1 MSARVPGLGQSTQR
15 LVGLALKHGIAYPR
29 IEVETTAMTVR
40 VPTITCPYCRF
51 TFVNVRVTKHG
62 LIRCG
67 NCGKTMKI

>member
-1 MSARVPGLGQSTQR
+1 MYRPAARSALQKRQPFKESEATMAVS
-15 LVGLALKHGIAYPR
+15 
-29 IEVETTAMTVR
+29 

-67 NCGKTMKI
+67 NCGKSMKI

>member
-1 MSARVPGLGQSTQR
+1 MYRPAAQSVLHTQNPSKESE
-15 LVGLALKHGIAYPR
+15 ATMAIS
-29 IEVETTAMTVR
+29 

>member
-1 MSARVPGLGQSTQR
+1 MYRPAARSVSPH
-15 LVGLALKHGIAYPR
+15 VEPLKESEAIMA
-29 IEVETTAMTVR
+29 VS

-67 NCGKTMKI
+67 NCSKTMKI

>member
-1 MSARVPGLGQSTQR
+1 MAKS
-15 LVGLALKHGIAYPR
+15 
-29 IEVETTAMTVR
+29 
-40 VPTITCPYCRF
+40 VPTITCPYCRR